1 MRMKK
6 HSITLFGVPTLF
18 TVLIVVLIIS
28 FSTLSY
34 LNTLNIRHSIERGNT
49 LLTESYTIQ
58 KDMEILIINIENSL
72 NQENI
77 AIDDI
82 KDWEYDRE
90 KQIIHVSKVSQN
102 LSLNVVLK
110 VINNKK
116 MELEV
121 VEWRLTSGNNQDYTQ
136 DGDPVYGG

>member
-1 MRMKK
+1 MKK

-49 LLTESYTIQ
+49 LLTESYALQ
-58 KDMEILIINIENSL
+58 KDMDVLIINIENSL
-72 NQENI
+72 NQEVSGF
-77 AIDDI
+77 DDI

-90 KQIIHVSKVSQN
+90 KQVIHVSKVSQN

-110 VINNKK
+110 VINNEKI
-116 MELEV
+116 ELEV
-121 VEWRLTSGNNQDYTQ
+121 IEWKLTSGNNQDYTQ

>member
-1 MRMKK
+1 MKK

-72 NQENI
+72 NQENT

-82 KDWEYDRE
+82 KDWEYNRE

-110 VINNKK
+110 VINNEHI
-116 MELEV
+116 ELEV
-121 VEWRLTSGNNQDYTQ
+121 VEWKLTSGNNQDYTQ

>member
-1 MRMKK
+1 MKK

-72 NQENI
+72 NQEYS

-110 VINNKK
+110 VINNKQI
-116 MELEV
+116 ELEV
-121 VEWRLTSGNNQDYTQ
+121 IEWKLTSGNNQDYTQ

>member
-1 MRMKK
+1 MKK

-34 LNTLNIRHSIERGNT
+34 LNTLNIRHSIERGNI

-72 NQENI
+72 NQKDNG
-77 AIDDI
+77 IDDI
-82 KDWEYDRE
+82 RDWEYDRE
-90 KQIIHVSKVSQN
+90 KQIIHVSKVSEN
-102 LSLNVVLK
+102 LSLDVLLK
-110 VINNKK
+110 VINDERI
-116 MELEV
+116 ELEV
-121 VEWRLTSGNNQDYTQ
+121 IEWKLTSGIKQDYTQ

>member
-1 MRMKK
+1 MKK

-58 KDMEILIINIENSL
+58 KDMEVLIINIENSL
-72 NQENI
+72 NQENT

-110 VINNKK
+110 VINNKQI
-116 MELEV
+116 ELEV
-121 VEWRLTSGNNQDYTQ
+121 IEWKLTSGNNQDYTQ

>member
-1 MRMKK
+1 MKK

-34 LNTLNIRHSIERGNT
+34 LNTLNVKHSIERGNT

-72 NQENI
+72 NQEI
-77 AIDDI
+77 IGIDDI

-102 LSLNVVLK
+102 LSLNVLLK
-110 VINNKK
+110 VINNKRL
-116 MELEV
+116 ELEII
-121 VEWRLTSGNNQDYTQ
+121 EWKLTSGNNQNYTQ

>member
-1 MRMKK
+1 MKK

-34 LNTLNIRHSIERGNT
+34 LNTMNIRHSIERGNT

-58 KDMEILIINIENSL
+58 KDMEVLIINIENSL
-72 NQENI
+72 NQENT

-82 KDWEYDRE
+82 KDWEYNRE

-110 VINNKK
+110 VINNKQI
-116 MELEV
+116 ELEV
-121 VEWRLTSGNNQDYTQ
+121 IEWKLTSGNNQDYTQ

>member
-1 MRMKK
+1 MKK

-72 NQENI
+72 NQENT

-110 VINNKK
+110 VINNKQI
-116 MELEV
+116 ELEV
-121 VEWRLTSGNNQDYTQ
+121 IEWKLTSGNNQDYTQ

>member
-1 MRMKK
+1 MKK

-49 LLTESYTIQ
+49 LLTESYALQ
-58 KDMEILIINIENSL
+58 KDMDVLIINIENSL
-72 NQENI
+72 NQKVNGF
-77 AIDDI
+77 DDI

-110 VINNKK
+110 VINNEKI
-116 MELEV
+116 ELEV
-121 VEWRLTSGNNQDYTQ
+121 IEWKLTSENNQDYTQ

>member
-1 MRMKK
+1 MKK

-34 LNTLNIRHSIERGNT
+34 LNTLNIRHSIERGNI

-72 NQENI
+72 NQENVG
-77 AIDDI
+77 IDDI
-82 KDWEYDRE
+82 KEWEYDRE
-90 KQIIHVSKVSQN
+90 KQLIHVSKVSQN

-110 VINNKK
+110 VINNNKI
-116 MELEV
+116 ELEV
-121 VEWRLTSGNNQDYTQ
+121 IEWKLTSGNNQDYTQ

>member
-1 MRMKK
+1 MKK

-49 LLTESYTIQ
+49 LLTESYALK
-58 KDMEILIINIENSL
+58 KDMDVLIINIENSL
-72 NQENI
+72 NQKVNGF
-77 AIDDI
+77 DDI

-110 VINNKK
+110 VINNEKI
-116 MELEV
+116 ELEV
-121 VEWRLTSGNNQDYTQ
+121 IEWKLTSENNQDYTQ

>member
-1 MRMKK
+1 MKK

-34 LNTLNIRHSIERGNT
+34 LNTLNIRHSIERGNI

-72 NQENI
+72 NQMDDG
-77 AIDDI
+77 IDDI
-82 KDWEYDRE
+82 REWEYDRE
-90 KQIIHVSKVSQN
+90 KQIIHVSKVSEN
-102 LSLNVVLK
+102 LSLDVLLK
-110 VINNKK
+110 VINDERI
-116 MELEV
+116 ELEV
-121 VEWRLTSGNNQDYTQ
+121 VEWKLTSGIKQDYTQ

>member
-1 MRMKK
+1 MKK

-34 LNTLNIRHSIERGNT
+34 LNTLNIKHSIERGNT

-72 NQENI
+72 NQEI
-77 AIDDI
+77 IGIDDI

-102 LSLNVVLK
+102 LSLNVLLK
-110 VINNKK
+110 VINNKRL
-116 MELEV
+116 ELEII
-121 VEWRLTSGNNQDYTQ
+121 EWKLTSGNNQNYTQ

>member
-1 MRMKK
+1 MKK

-72 NQENI
+72 NQENT

-102 LSLNVVLK
+102 LSLNVILK
-110 VINNKK
+110 VINNKQIV
-116 MELEV
+116 LEV
-121 VEWRLTSGNNQDYTQ
+121 VEWKLTSGNNQDYTQ

>member
-1 MRMKK
+1 MKK

-34 LNTLNIRHSIERGNT
+34 LNTLNIRHSIERGNI
-49 LLTESYTIQ
+49 LLTDSYTIQ

-72 NQENI
+72 NQETTG
-77 AIDDI
+77 IDDI
-82 KDWEYDRE
+82 KDWEYNRE
-90 KQIIHVSKVSQN
+90 KQVIHVSKVSEN
-102 LSLNVVLK
+102 LRLEVLLRVVNTNR
-110 VINNKK
+110 I
-116 MELEV
+116 ELEV
-121 VEWRLTSGNNQDYTQ
+121 IEWKLTSGNSQDYTQ

>member
-1 MRMKK
+1 MKK

-34 LNTLNIRHSIERGNT
+34 LNTLNIRHSIERGNI

-72 NQENI
+72 NKENI
-77 AIDDI
+77 GIDDI
-82 KDWEYDRE
+82 KEWEYDRE

-110 VINNKK
+110 VINNNKI
-116 MELEV
+116 ELKV
-121 VEWRLTSGNNQDYTQ
+121 IEWKLTSGNNQDYTQ

>member
-1 MRMKK
+1 MKK

-58 KDMEILIINIENSL
+58 KDMEVLIINIENSL
-72 NQENI
+72 NQENT

-82 KDWEYDRE
+82 KDWEYNRE

-110 VINNKK
+110 VINNKQI
-116 MELEV
+116 ELEV
-121 VEWRLTSGNNQDYTQ
+121 IEWKLTSGNNQDYTQ

>member
-1 MRMKK
+1 MKK

-34 LNTLNIRHSIERGNT
+34 LNTLNIRHSIERGNI

-72 NQENI
+72 NQEI
-77 AIDDI
+77 VGIDDI
-82 KDWEYDRE
+82 KEWEYDRE
-90 KQIIHVSKVSQN
+90 KQIIHISKVSQN

-116 MELEV
+116 IELEV
-121 VEWRLTSGNNQDYTQ
+121 IEWKLTSGNNQDYTQ

>member
-1 MRMKK
+1 MKK

-58 KDMEILIINIENSL
+58 KDMEVLIINIENSL
-72 NQENI
+72 NQENS

-110 VINNKK
+110 VINNEHI
-116 MELEV
+116 ELEV
-121 VEWRLTSGNNQDYTQ
+121 VEWKLTSGNNQDYTQ

>member
-1 MRMKK
+1 MKK

-34 LNTLNIRHSIERGNT
+34 LNTLNIRHSIERGNI

-72 NQENI
+72 NQMDDG
-77 AIDDI
+77 IDDI
-82 KDWEYDRE
+82 REWEYDRE
-90 KQIIHVSKVSQN
+90 KQIIHVSKVSEN
-102 LSLNVVLK
+102 LSLDVLLK
-110 VINNKK
+110 VINDERI
-116 MELEV
+116 ELEV
-121 VEWRLTSGNNQDYTQ
+121 IEWKLTSGIKQDYTQ

>member
-1 MRMKK
+1 MKK

-58 KDMEILIINIENSL
+58 KDMEVLIINIENSL
-72 NQENI
+72 NQENT

-82 KDWEYDRE
+82 KDWEYNRE

-110 VINNKK
+110 VINNEHI
-116 MELEV
+116 ELEV
-121 VEWRLTSGNNQDYTQ
+121 VEWKLTSGNNQDYTQ

>member
-1 MRMKK
+1 MKK

-49 LLTESYTIQ
+49 LLTESYALQ
-58 KDMEILIINIENSL
+58 KDMDVLIINIENSL
-72 NQENI
+72 NQEVNGF
-77 AIDDI
+77 DDI

-90 KQIIHVSKVSQN
+90 KQVIHVSKVSQN

-110 VINNKK
+110 VINNGKI
-116 MELEV
+116 ELEV
-121 VEWRLTSGNNQDYTQ
+121 IEWKLTSGNNQDYTQ

>member
-1 MRMKK
+1 MKK

-34 LNTLNIRHSIERGNT
+34 LNTLNIRHSIERGNI

-72 NQENI
+72 NQKDDG
-77 AIDDI
+77 IDDI
-82 KDWEYDRE
+82 RDWEYDRE
-90 KQIIHVSKVSQN
+90 KQIIHVSKVSEN
-102 LSLNVVLK
+102 LSLDVLLK
-110 VINNKK
+110 VINNERI
-116 MELEV
+116 ELEV
-121 VEWRLTSGNNQDYTQ
+121 IEWKLTSGIKQDYTQ

>member
-1 MRMKK
+1 MKK

-58 KDMEILIINIENSL
+58 RDMDILIINIENSL
-72 NQENI
+72 NQKVNGF
-77 AIDDI
+77 DDI

-110 VINNKK
+110 VINNEKI
-116 MELEV
+116 ELEV
-121 VEWRLTSGNNQDYTQ
+121 IEWKLTSGNNQDYTQ

>member
-1 MRMKK
+1 MKK

-34 LNTLNIRHSIERGNT
+34 LNTLNIRHSIERGNI

-72 NQENI
+72 NQMDDG
-77 AIDDI
+77 IDDI
-82 KDWEYDRE
+82 REWEYNRE
-90 KQIIHVSKVSQN
+90 KQIIHVSKVSEN
-102 LSLNVVLK
+102 LSLDVLLK
-110 VINNKK
+110 VINDERI
-116 MELEV
+116 ELEV
-121 VEWRLTSGNNQDYTQ
+121 IEWKLTSGIKQDYTQ